1 MRKKQRQCD
10 KALDE
15 SVPVR
20 QMKKNK
26 DGIKKREENSSCTY
40 GGSLGTNKG
49 SFFGISVMRTSVVST
64 RAAIEAAFSMALMVT
79 WEERSG
85 NYMS

>member
-1 MRKKQRQCD
+1 MVRKKQRQCD

-26 DGIKKREENSSCTY
+26 DGIKKSEEVYECTY
-40 GGSLGTNKG
+40 LGSLGTNKG

-64 RAAIEAAFSMALMVT
+64 RAAIDAAFSMALMVT
-79 WEERSG
+79 WEENG
-85 NYMS
+85 YNE